1 MAAARALCGFPHRA
15 AARRGPSRSG
25 WTAGADG
32 KPGPHHGMIEG
43 ESRVL
48 SHIRIG
54 GASAVARG
62 AATLGPGLLG
72 AGAVAVFGAGLA
84 SALLAGLLALLTLIA
99 GTWLWRAA
107 LRPQVVMG
115 EAGGGAGHIAYAES
129 LEQVAQVS
137 LERWSGHVELS
148 RSQMETAVGELA
160 AAFGEILDRLGE
172 TLARSHAAAARG
184 GEDSVVGVI
193 ADARVE
199 LDGVLAGLD
208 AALAEKQTLSQA
220 VERLGKVTEDLMRMA
235 GEVGQIA
242 RHTNLLALNAA
253 IEAARAGEVGRG
265 FAVVASEVRTLSN
278 ESAATGERIREKVE
292 LAHAAMAEAQA
303 AAARMAERDVI
314 LVDES
319 QAAIG
324 RVLERFD
331 RVGSAMEQSAQALER
346 NGAEVQQRV
355 EGVIVHLQF
364 QDRVSQILSA
374 VGVDMARLAG
384 RVAEDE
390 SRRRRGELPAP
401 IDAAAWVAEL
411 ERTYTTLEQH
421 GRKGTPATAAAGGE
435 ITFF

>member
-1 MAAARALCGFPHRA
+1 
-15 AARRGPSRSG
+15 
-25 WTAGADG
+25 
-32 KPGPHHGMIEG
+32 MIER

-72 AGAVAVFGAGLA
+72 AGAVAVFGVGLA
-84 SALLAGLLALLTLIA
+84 SALLAALLALLTLVA
-99 GTWLWRAA
+99 GTWLWCAA
-107 LRPQVVMG
+107 FRPRPAAD
-115 EAGGGAGHIAYAES
+115 EAAGGHIAYAES

-160 AAFGEILDRLGE
+160 GAFGEILDRLGE
-172 TLARSHAAAARG
+172 TLARSQAAAARG

-193 ADARVE
+193 ADARAE

-421 GRKGTPATAAAGGE
+421 GRKGAPAKAAAGGE

>member
-1 MAAARALCGFPHRA
+1 MAA
-15 AARRGPSRSG
+15 
-25 WTAGADG
+25 
-32 KPGPHHGMIEG
+32 
-43 ESRVL
+43 
-48 SHIRIG
+48 
-54 GASAVARG
+54 VAKG
-62 AATLGPGLLG
+62 AAVLGPGLLG
-72 AGAVAVFGAGLA
+72 AGGVAVFGQGVL
-84 SALLAGLLALLTLIA
+84 SALFAGLLVLLTLGA
-99 GTWLWRAA
+99 GVWQRRAA
-107 LRPQVVMG
+107 YRPPSMG
-115 EAGGGAGHIAYAES
+115 VEPELGRGMPYAES
-129 LEQVAQVS
+129 LQRVAQAS
-137 LERWSGHVELS
+137 LERWSRHVDLS

-160 AAFGEILDRLGE
+160 QAFGEILDHLGE
-172 TLARSHAAAARG
+172 TLARSHAAAARS
-184 GEDSVVGVI
+184 GEDSVVGVL
-193 ADARVE
+193 AHARVE

-220 VERLGKVTEDLMRMA
+220 VERLGTVTEDLMRMA

-278 ESAATGERIREKVE
+278 ESAATGQRIREKVE
-292 LAHAAMAEAQA
+292 LAHAAMAEARA
-303 AAARMAERDVI
+303 AAARMAERDVA

-331 RVGSAMEQSAQALER
+331 RVGSAMEQTAQALER

-374 VGVDMARLAG
+374 VDADMGRLAG

-390 SRRRRGELPAP
+390 SRCRRGELPAP
-401 IDAAAWVAEL
+401 IDAAAWIAEL

-421 GRKGTPATAAAGGE
+421 GRRAEPANAAVGGE